1 VQLFSI
7 SWPLWAAAVVVVVV
21 VVVVVED
28 QQRGGQFLVPLNS
41 LQSN

>member
-7 SWPLWAAAVVVVVV
+7 SWPLWAAAA

>member
-21 VVVVVED
+21 ED
-28 QQRGGQFLVPLNS
+28 QQLGGQFLVPLNS

>member
-7 SWPLWAAAVVVVVV
+7 SWPLWAAAVVV

>member
-7 SWPLWAAAVVVVVV
+7 SWPLWAAAV